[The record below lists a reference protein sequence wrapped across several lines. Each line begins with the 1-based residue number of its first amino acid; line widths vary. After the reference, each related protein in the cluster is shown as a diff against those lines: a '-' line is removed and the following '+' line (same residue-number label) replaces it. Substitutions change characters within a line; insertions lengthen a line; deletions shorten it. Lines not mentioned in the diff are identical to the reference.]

1 MNSDPS
7 LSQPSEP
14 AGDRVM
20 FLTGSIATSDGAQ
33 LPANVLVERICN
45 ASVRQQVYASPNGS
59 FSMELGSRYKAVM
72 DASADGSGPSRFGS
86 ASKNPEMGIP
96 RHDLSNCEL
105 RASTSGFRSN
115 VVSLMALDS
124 FAGSMNVG
132 SIVVERLEKVQG
144 LTISVSSYKTPKD
157 ARKAYERGLDAK
169 KNGNLAVAQQSF
181 EKAVKIYP
189 KFTNA
194 WFQLGGIL
202 QTQNDKDAARAAYT
216 QATKIDTNFLPPYL
230 SLSHLAYDTQNWTE
244 LLDLTGHILALDPLN
259 YARVKGYILDLDSF
273 DYAEAYFYHAV
284 ANLNLNHIEDAE
296 KSALKAAT
304 LDVRP
309 RFPQIHLLLA
319 EIFVQKNATPRAISE
334 LQIYL
339 DQAPNAANAD
349 KVRARLLAL
358 QSSHANLPAPE
369 PVSDHK

>member
-1 MNSDPS
+1 
-7 LSQPSEP
+7 
-14 AGDRVM
+14 M
-20 FLTGSIATSDGAQ
+20 FLTGSIATSDGTQ
-33 LPANVLVERICN
+33 LPTNVLVERICN

-59 FSMELGSRYKAVM
+59 FSMELGSRYKSVL
-72 DASADGSGPSRFGS
+72 DASADGSGPSRYGTGS
-86 ASKNPEMGIP
+86 NNPEMGIP
-96 RHDLSNCEL
+96 KHDLANCEL
-105 RASTSGFRSN
+105 RASLSGFRSN
-115 VVSLMALDS
+115 VVSLTALDT

-144 LTISVSSYKTPKD
+144 LTISAAPYRAPKD
-157 ARKAYERGLDAK
+157 ARKAYEKGLDAR
-169 KNGNLAVAQQSF
+169 KNGNLVVAQQSF

-202 QTQNDKDAARAAYT
+202 QTQNDKNAARAAYT
-216 QATKIDTNFLPPYL
+216 QATKIDTKFLPPYL
-230 SLSHLAYDTQNWTE
+230 SLSYLAYDAQDWTE
-244 LLDLTGHILALDPLN
+244 LLNLTGHILALDPLN

-284 ANLNLNHIEDAE
+284 ANLNLNRVEDAE

-319 EIFVQKNATPRAISE
+319 EIFARKNAMPRAISE
-334 LQIYL
+334 LEIYL

-358 QSSHANLPAPE
+358 QSSRANQPAPE
-369 PVSDHK
+369 PASDHE